1 MRSRCHKKRFD
12 NSTFK
17 IALLLYHTGMRRY
30 MKNGSWLE
38 SRHASLHNHFLC
50 DILKKPEERMDD
62 LSVFTGNANRPL
74 AASICKH
81 LRIPLG
87 DADVFQFSNEN
98 IFVKINDNVRGHDV
112 FVIQPFCMPVNRS
125 IMELLIMIDAFKRAS
140 AARITA
146 VIPYYAYGRTD
157 KKDQPR
163 VPITARLIADCITV
177 AGAHRVL
184 TMDMH
189 AGQIQGFF
197 NIPVDELTAQIIQ
210 ARYFAQ
216 KKLGDIVVVSADEGF
231 AKKARKLADRLNAPL
246 AIIEKRRHGNTS
258 AAEAMGIIGSVE
270 GKHAI
275 IVDDE
280 IDTAGSL
287 TQAVHVVQEHGARD
301 IYCCAT
307 HGIFSGPA
315 IERLKDSP
323 VEEIVITD
331 TVPLLEY
338 KRLPNITVLSVA
350 EFFADTIHRIHDGRS
365 VSELF

>member
-1 MRSRCHKKRFD
+1 
-12 NSTFK
+12 
-17 IALLLYHTGMRRY
+17 
-30 MKNGSWLE
+30 
-38 SRHASLHNHFLC
+38 
-50 DILKKPEERMDD
+50 MDD
-62 LSVFTGNANRPL
+62 LKIFSGNANRPL
-74 AASICKH
+74 AVAICRH

-98 IFVKINDNVRGHDV
+98 IFVKVNENVRDQDV
-112 FVIQPFCMPVNRS
+112 FLVQPFSSPVNRS

-163 VPITARLIADCITV
+163 VPITARLIADCLTV
-177 AGAHRVL
+177 AGADRVL

-210 ARYFAQ
+210 ARYFSQ
-216 KKLGDIVVVSADEGF
+216 KGLENFTVVSADEGF
-231 AKKARKLADRLNAPL
+231 AKKARMLADRLNAPL
-246 AIIEKRRHGNTS
+246 AVVEKRRLGNNGMT
-258 AAEAMGIIGSVE
+258 EAMGIIGNVA
-270 GKHAI
+270 GRDAL

-287 TQAVHVVQEHGARD
+287 TQAVRVVHKQGARD

-307 HGIFSGPA
+307 HAVLSGSA
-315 IERLKDSP
+315 IDRLKNAP
-323 VEEIVITD
+323 IKEIVITD
-331 TVPLLEY
+331 TIPSPDP
-338 KRLPNITVLSVA
+338 KILPNMTVLSVA
-350 EFFADTIHRIHDGRS
+350 ELFAGTISRIHDGRS
-365 VSELF
+365 VSELFW

>member
-1 MRSRCHKKRFD
+1 
-12 NSTFK
+12 
-17 IALLLYHTGMRRY
+17 
-30 MKNGSWLE
+30 
-38 SRHASLHNHFLC
+38 
-50 DILKKPEERMDD
+50 MDD

-74 AASICKH
+74 AAAICQH
-81 LRIPLG
+81 LHIQLG

-98 IFVKINDNVRGHDV
+98 IFVKINDNVRGRDV
-112 FVIQPFCMPVNRS
+112 FVIQPFSAPVNRS

-197 NIPVDELTAQIIQ
+197 NIPVDELTSQVIQ
-210 ARYFAQ
+210 ARYFAE
-216 KKLGDIVVVSADEGF
+216 KELDDFTIVSADEGF

-246 AIIEKRRHGNTS
+246 ALIEKRRHGNNGV
-258 AAEAMGIIGSVE
+258 AEAVNVIGSVA
-270 GKHAI
+270 GKHAL

-287 TQAVHVVQEHGARD
+287 TQAVRVVHERGARD

-315 IERLKDSP
+315 IERLKNAP
-323 VEEIVITD
+323 IKEIVVTD
-331 TVPLLEY
+331 SIPLAEQ
-338 KRLPNITVLSVA
+338 KRLSNITVLSVA
-350 EFFADTIHRIHDGRS
+350 ELFAGTISRIHDGRS
-365 VSELF
+365 VSELFW